1 MCTGNKIFNKL
12 LGLIFTAAMIMSPA
26 ILFAQDE
33 SCQGQDPTGNSTTCP
48 LDTWVWVLVAAA
60 AIWGMLE
67 LNKNKTVQRITAD
80 SSS

>member
-1 MCTGNKIFNKL
+1 MRNKIFNKL
-12 LGLIFTAAMIMSPA
+12 LRFIFMAAMVMSPA

-60 AIWGMLE
+60 AILG
-67 LNKNKTVQRITAD
+67 TVILSKRQKLQEWV
-80 SSS
+80 